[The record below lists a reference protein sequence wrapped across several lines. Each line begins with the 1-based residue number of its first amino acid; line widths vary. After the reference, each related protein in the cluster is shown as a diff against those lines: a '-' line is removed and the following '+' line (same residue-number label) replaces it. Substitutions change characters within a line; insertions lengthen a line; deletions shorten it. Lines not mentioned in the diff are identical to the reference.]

1 LGQCSSARAASK
13 WSSHSNRTPHPD
25 NIADAAASLDA
36 ETFERAGE
44 LLHAPSQSSATIA
57 VIAQA

>member
-1 LGQCSSARAASK
+1 MFKRLSGFKMVIAQQPELLIL
-13 WSSHSNRTPHPD
+13 T
-25 NIADAAASLDA
+25 ADAAASLDA

-44 LLHAPSQSSATIA
+44 RLHAPSQSSAAIA